1 MRCARVRPRRRGGR
15 TVDRGVR
22 RYRRRTPASQSP
34 QVPERQV
41 LRARTRLKGHNPLM
55 PSRSA
60 RVLRSMT
67 AVLATSLAVV
77 GAAIVPLAPAGAA
90 PVCADPLPAGLEGEL
105 AARYPG
111 IKVTAAVHE
120 TASGCWHHLNE
131 GMQITTASVIKE

>member
-1 MRCARVRPRRRGGR
+1 
-15 TVDRGVR
+15 
-22 RYRRRTPASQSP
+22 
-34 QVPERQV
+34 
-41 LRARTRLKGHNPLM
+41 M

-111 IKVTAAVHE
+111 IKVPAAVHE
-120 TASGCWHHLNE
+120 TASGCWHHLHE
-131 GMQITTASVIKE
+131 GMQIPPASVLQPQGIGEIGHASGRE

>member
-1 MRCARVRPRRRGGR
+1 MRWAQVRPRLRGGR
-15 TVDRGVR
+15 TVYIGVR

-55 PSRSA
+55 PSRSS
-60 RVLRSMT
+60 RTRRSVT

-90 PVCADPLPAGLEGEL
+90 PVCVDPLPAGLEGEL
-105 AARYPG
+105 AARYTG
-111 IKVTAAVHE
+111 IKVTAAGQE
-120 TASGCWHHLNE
+120 PASGRWHHPHE
-131 GMQITTASVIKE
+131 E